1 MLKDS
6 HFYPLAALLIVAMI
20 ALALSFGGGDDL
32 DDAERLATG
41 WTMEGPALR
50 NMTVS
55 PGSNQRYID
64 EDGGFIRLS
73 TFTAMGEG
81 PGSLGVFATLS
92 SDYERVFA
100 GRELRVTI
108 TARAAAPDPLE
119 RFDAAY
125 FTVEGPAT
133 PWRGFELGDSFE
145 DHSFTYTPPII
156 AAPPNADLVAI
167 FPGRTGEQREM
178 DVSRIRIEVI
188 D

>member
-6 HFYPLAALLIVAMI
+6 HFYPLAALLIAGMI
-20 ALALSFGGGDDL
+20 ALALSFGGGDDM

-41 WTMEGPALR
+41 WIMEGPALR
-50 NMTVS
+50 NTTVS

-92 SDYERVFA
+92 ADYERVFA
-100 GRELRVTI
+100 GRDLRITV
-108 TARAAAPDPLE
+108 TARGAGPDPLA

-125 FTVEGPAT
+125 FTVEGAPSG
-133 PWRGFELGDSFE
+133 WQGFDLGEVFA

-167 FPGRTGEQREM
+167 FPGRAGEQREM